1 MVRVVSSTSAA
12 RRLDAAHAFLA
23 SCLPAADVTIVG
35 ASRGAADDFVLEDVA
50 GPGLLRRE
58 AAAAN
63 YRAQAD
69 LLQAQL
75 THLLAQAELEQTIGR
90 TPGQ

>member
-1 MVRVVSSTSAA
+1 VQIERSLNKVERTKQMVRVANAIVRLRTEGERVAENQVVQGAIVVSAQRQASAE
-12 RRLDAAHAFLA
+12 
-23 SCLPAADVTIVG
+23 S
-35 ASRGAADDFVLEDVA
+35 
-50 GPGLLRRE
+50 
-58 AAAAN
+58 